1 MSFPVTDQAAIVGI
15 GQTEYGFEL
24 PRTEVDLAGEAVL
37 AACADAGLGVT
48 DIDGVVRYDVEN
60 VRELDL
66 LYGLGVPEL
75 RFYTGLPSGG
85 GALASTVAVAALAVA
100 SGAADVVLTYRSRKR
115 SKRSSYGAAPM
126 QGGRPWEKAGTR
138 VSGHAQFHHPFGL
151 ASPAQEMALIA
162 RRHMS
167 VFGTNPEAFG
177 MQAVAQRAHAATNPN
192 ALMRDPIT
200 LDDWASSRP
209 IAEPLRLL
217 DCSLECDGAVAVLVT
232 SAERAADLRQPA
244 VLVHAAVQGAHPG
257 HYQLLDYFTHA
268 PELQRDASLDMTR
281 RLWARSDIQPR
292 DVNAAMIFDHFTP
305 AVVLSLEAWGF
316 LPQGVGGLFV
326 SDGETRW
333 PDGALP
339 VNTHG
344 GSTSEASIH
353 GFNHWPEAVRQLR
366 GTAVNQIADC
376 QSVFVCGAIT
386 DPSGAVVLRR

>member
-1 MSFPVTDQAAIVGI
+1 MSFPVADRAAIVGI
-15 GQTEYGFEL
+15 GQTEYGFDL
-24 PRTEVDLAGEAVL
+24 PRTEVDLAAEAVL
-37 AACADAGLGVT
+37 AACADAGIDVT

-75 RFYTGLPSGG
+75 RFFVGVASGG

-115 SKRSSYGAAPM
+115 SKRSSYGADPM
-126 QGGRPWEKAGTR
+126 HGGRPWEKAGARLT
-138 VSGHAQFHHPFGL
+138 GHAQFHHPFGL

-162 RRHMS
+162 RRHMA
-167 VFGTNPEAFG
+167 VFGTSAEAFG
-177 MQAVAQRAHAATNPN
+177 MQAVAQRAHASTNPK

-200 LDDWASSRP
+200 LDDWAESRP

-217 DCSLECDGAVAVLVT
+217 DCSLECDGAVAVVVT
-232 SAERAADLRQPA
+232 SAERATDLRQPP
-244 VLVHAAVQGAHPG
+244 VLVHAAVQGGHPG
-257 HYQLLDYFTHA
+257 HYQLLDYFAHA
-268 PELQRDASLDMTR
+268 PELYKESALGMAT
-281 RLWARSDIQPR
+281 RLWAQSEIVPKDIS
-292 DVNAAMIFDHFTP
+292 AAMVFDHFTP

-316 LPQGVGGLFV
+316 LPPGVGGLFV
-326 SDGETRW
+326 ADGETQW

-366 GTAVNQIADC
+366 GTAVNQVTSC
-376 QSVFVCGAIT
+376 SSVFVCGAIT